1 MWARGPSRGDRG
13 RSVATMEATP
23 TTETTKQVVIERDV
37 PEPAIAGL
45 VEFVNR
51 YYFPPKMKFIEALSY
66 RKTESGDGFE
76 LFWRLKP
83 VGPEQARPLPAA
95 LRISKAAIEL
105 DFPGLDPNDMSLES
119 VVARTVDEIEA
130 GLFFLFHKLKK
141 TSHYFFIC
149 ANEEYSEA
157 P

>member
-1 MWARGPSRGDRG
+1 MWARGPSWGDRG

-66 RKTESGDGFE
+66 RKTESG
-76 LFWRLKP
+76 RLRTILESKACRTRKSETSTSSAQDLQSCHRARFSR
-83 VGPEQARPLPAA
+83 VGPERYVSGE
-95 LRISKAAIEL
+95 RCRE
-105 DFPGLDPNDMSLES
+105 N
-119 VVARTVDEIEA
+119 
-130 GLFFLFHKLKK
+130 
-141 TSHYFFIC
+141 C
-149 ANEEYSEA
+149 
-157 P
+157 

>member
-1 MWARGPSRGDRG
+1 MWARGPSWGDRG

-66 RKTESGDGFE
+66 RKTENGDGFE

-83 VGPEQARPLPAA
+83 VGPEQARPTSSAQDLQSCH
-95 LRISKAAIEL
+95 R
-105 DFPGLDPNDMSLES
+105 
-119 VVARTVDEIEA
+119 ARFSRVGPERYLSGERCPE
-130 GLFFLFHKLKK
+130 H
-141 TSHYFFIC
+141 C
-149 ANEEYSEA
+149 
-157 P
+157 

>member
-1 MWARGPSRGDRG
+1 
-13 RSVATMEATP
+13 MEATP

-83 VGPEQARPLPAA
+83 VGPEQARPLPVA
-95 LRISKAAIEL
+95 LRISKAAIE
-105 DFPGLDPNDMSLES
+105 FSRVGPERYVSGERCREN
-119 VVARTVDEIEA
+119 
-130 GLFFLFHKLKK
+130 
-141 TSHYFFIC
+141 C
-149 ANEEYSEA
+149 
-157 P
+157 